1 MLITWLCSGRVAAL
15 HNVQTEG
22 SCVTDLWPVERSISW
37 VELPALSKLLQ
48 TPLQLLLREKEIERG
63 EQGGDKRVGSEREES
78 GKEKNGKKGSHFLI
92 ELLLSV
98 LIS

>member
-48 TPLQLLLREKEIERG
+48 TPLQLLLREKETERG
-63 EQGGDKRVGSEREES
+63 EQGGTRWRGVKEEKKVGKRKMER
-78 GKEKNGKKGSHFLI
+78 KD
-92 ELLLSV
+92 
-98 LIS
+98 LISSLSFSSLC